1 MDIQVRLVLILI
13 DIQYSKKAVFSFEK
27 GWNHQN
33 HSSGSHHSVTK
44 SPPHPQ
50 QNFQSPLHGGWG
62 YIPHPLKYADCSSL
76 QTFPWQTITITVG
89 TLINFDIFLMSIK
102 TTLAND
108 KITLIYITTA
118 CYLSWRKHS
127 PVYWWKWWDSI
138 IVTVNGWKDCI
149 VLW

>member
-1 MDIQVRLVLILI
+1 MQVRLVLILI

-50 QNFQSPLHGGWG
+50 QNFQSLLHGGWG

-76 QTFPWQTITITVG
+76 QTFP
-89 TLINFDIFLMSIK
+89 
-102 TTLAND
+102 
-108 KITLIYITTA
+108 
-118 CYLSWRKHS
+118 
-127 PVYWWKWWDSI
+127 
-138 IVTVNGWKDCI
+138 
-149 VLW
+149 